1 MIHCSNVSNTI
12 TGSISGSLTGNATR
26 VTISTIT
33 GTADVPIVLVSP
45 PPGGISSDNLL
56 CVSATPRLSFNPL
69 TRLINATSS
78 WAQSS
83 SFVTG
88 SIFTNTNPA
97 LSSSYAL
104 SSSNALSS
112 SRAVTASYALTA
124 TTADSATTAGSATT
138 ADTANAIADPL
149 RQDLTID
156 GTFIV
161 NNSTYDVLN
170 TSKTLLYDSASG
182 ASSLNWDSRQL
193 FYPDGSTVAIDYSNT
208 EDYLYIQNFNNDGKI
223 IISSSNTITLNG
235 GNGSVNIYRPY
246 IFVPTGSLKS
256 DADNYLLTNTVNG
269 NVGSVP
275 FQSFSKI
282 IGKNTS
288 PTTISGT
295 GDQISI
301 SSSLTAGIVETGSII
316 RVTTRIIKTSAAGA
330 TTASIYYESPS
341 SLPNSI
347 LLGQYIIP
355 TGNVYAQMQRDLIVQ
370 NNGTTTMFN
379 ASSSAL
385 TDVTSSNAGFTVR
398 NINWGFF
405 GDGGTRNISVY
416 LSNLNSGDSGYA
428 ASLLIE
434 KL

>member
-1 MIHCSNVSNTI
+1 MPNWKKVI
-12 TGSISGSLTGNATR
+12 TSGSDAAFNTVIASNGFTGNLQ
-26 VTISTIT
+26 
-33 GTADVPIVLVSP
+33 GNAD
-45 PPGGISSDNLL
+45 
-56 CVSATPRLSFNPL
+56 T
-69 TRLINATSS
+69 
-78 WAQSS
+78 
-83 SFVTG
+83 
-88 SIFTNTNPA
+88 
-97 LSSSYAL
+97 
-104 SSSNALSS
+104 
-112 SRAVTASYALTA
+112 
-124 TTADSATTAGSATT
+124 ATT
-138 ADTANAIADPL
+138 ADTANAITNPL
-149 RQDLTID
+149 RQDLTVR

-170 TSKTLLYDSASG
+170 TSNTSLYDSASG

-256 DADNYLLTNTVNG
+256 DAGNYLLTNTVNG

-341 SLPNSI
+341 SSPNSI

-385 TDVTSSNAGFTVR
+385 TDVTSSNAGFTAR